1 MFSLVRSV
9 SVRVELLLEVSEQML
24 RIKDHGGAAEVI
36 DFRNVWYLFT
46 MSGLYSHV
54 PC

>member
-24 RIKDHGGAAEVI
+24 RIRDHGGAAEVI
-36 DFRNVWYLFT
+36 DFRNIWYNVWVVF
-46 MSGLYSHV
+46 SCS
-54 PC
+54 